1 MSEIGKASKSIEKEN
16 QLVTS
21 VIENL
26 SAIAQENAATTQQA
40 SASVDTQVQSIADIS
55 SASENLSQIAME
67 LNEEVSK
74 FMLQD

>member
-1 MSEIGKASKSIEKEN
+1 MSEIDKASKSIEKEN

-26 SAIAQENAATTQQA
+26 SAIAQENEATTQQA

-55 SASENLSQIAME
+55 SASENLSQISMV

-74 FMLQD
+74 FML

>member
-21 VIENL
+21 VIETL

-74 FMLQD
+74 FML

>member
-1 MSEIGKASKSIEKEN
+1 MSEIDKASKSIEKEN

-40 SASVDTQVQSIADIS
+40 SASVDTKVQSIADIS

-74 FMLQD
+74 FML

>member
-1 MSEIGKASKSIEKEN
+1 MSEIDKASKSIEKEN

-74 FMLQD
+74 FML

>member
-55 SASENLSQIAME
+55 SASENLSQISMV

-74 FMLQD
+74 FML

>member
-74 FMLQD
+74 FML

>member
-1 MSEIGKASKSIEKEN
+1 MSEIDKASKSIEKEN

-55 SASENLSQIAME
+55 SASENLSQISMV

-74 FMLQD
+74 FML